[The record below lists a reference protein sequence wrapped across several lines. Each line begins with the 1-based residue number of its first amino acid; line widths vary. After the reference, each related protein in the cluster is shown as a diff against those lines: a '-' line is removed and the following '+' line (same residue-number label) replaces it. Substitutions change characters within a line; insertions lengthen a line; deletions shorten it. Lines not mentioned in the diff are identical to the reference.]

1 MPLLDHFHPPLA
13 GRRHWE
19 AFHSRWASAIADAL
33 NVSLPRGYFAEEEV
47 HAGPRV
53 EVDVA
58 TWQEDALNEHASGA
72 ETGNGYSDTGDGG
85 VATLT
90 EVIPALATADL
101 TIPITLPPEY
111 GVRVYATSGGPTL
124 VAAVELVSPGNKD
137 RDETRRAFAAKC
149 AAYVQRA
156 VGLIVVDVVTDHH
169 SRPFDELMAQ
179 LAPDRPPPATAPLTA
194 VSYRP
199 VRVSGAG
206 ALEVRVRSL
215 AVGAPLPELPLA
227 LGGLGHV
234 MLNLETTYEEART
247 RRRL

>member
-19 AFHSRWASAIADAL
+19 AFHGRWATAIADAL
-33 NVSLPRGYFAEEEV
+33 NVSLPRGYFAEGQV
-47 HAGPRV
+47 HAGPRI

-58 TWQEDALNEHASGA
+58 TWQDEPADDAGTGA
-72 ETGNGYSDTGDGG
+72 PGGHFLDDDGG

-90 EVIPALATADL
+90 EAVPVLDTADL
-101 TIPITLPPEY
+101 TIPIALPPEF
-111 GVRVYATSGGPTL
+111 GVRVFSTSGGPTL

-156 VGLIVVDVVTDHH
+156 VGLIVIDVVTDHH
-169 SRPFDELMAQ
+169 SRPFDELMAH
-179 LAPDRPPPATAPLTA
+179 LAPDRPTPATAPLTA

-199 VRVSGAG
+199 VRVKEAG
-206 ALEVRVRSL
+206 ALQLRIRSL
-215 AVGAPLPELPLA
+215 AVGGPLPELPLA

-234 MLNLETTYEEART
+234 LLNLEATYEEARV
-247 RRRL
+247 RSRL